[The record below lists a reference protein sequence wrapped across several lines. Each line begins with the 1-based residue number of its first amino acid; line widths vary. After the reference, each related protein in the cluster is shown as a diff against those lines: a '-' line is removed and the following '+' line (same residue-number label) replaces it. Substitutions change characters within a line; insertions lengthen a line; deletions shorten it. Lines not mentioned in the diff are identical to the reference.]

1 MQWWTERP
9 THPRCTPA
17 LWLIPQHPPTWGE
30 RKWFSTEKSVW
41 NLNLVTV
48 VHSNNEIC

>member
-1 MQWWTERP
+1 MVDGAANAP
-9 THPRCTPA
+9 TVHPSP
-17 LWLIPQHPPTWGE
+17 
-30 RKWFSTEKSVW
+30 EKSVW